1 MNTAVDMAQFIA
13 PKSDQLN
20 ADDLIAGPRTIRI
33 TGVSANEGSPEQPI
47 SVSFEGDDRK
57 PYKPCKSRRRV
68 MVHIWG
74 PDASKYVGRAM
85 TLYRD
90 PKVQFGGMQVG
101 GIRISHM
108 SDIPADKLGDGKVQM
123 ALTATRAKRAPY
135 TVLPLKDEPA
145 ASSNGKDD
153 ARAWADTF
161 IRNVGRA
168 PDAGKLDAYVASK
181 ADTLANLAND
191 RPELHGECQAALTKR
206 RAEFAPPT
214 DDDPFGE
221 PDTNVNDGGDND
233 WRAKADEFL
242 ASIKAARKAN
252 YLDAITDDY
261 REVAAEMP
269 KPLAD
274 EVEGA
279 LAAKRRE
286 LAAPQGGEGK

>member
-20 ADDLIAGPRTIRI
+20 ADDLIAGPMTIRI

-57 PYKPCKSRRRV
+57 PYKPCKSMRRV

-108 SDIPADKLGDGKVQM
+108 SDIPGDKLGDGKVQM
-123 ALTATRAKRAPY
+123 ALTATRAKRAPF
-135 TVLPLKDEPA
+135 TVLPLKDAVP
-145 ASSNGKDD
+145 SNGGPNNDLG
-153 ARAWADTF
+153 AWAHKF
-161 IRNVGRA
+161 IAAVGRA
-168 PDAGKLDAYVASK
+168 PSLEKLDAYAENMK
-181 ADTLANLAND
+181 DKLHDLRGAI
-191 RPELHGECQAALTKR
+191 PEAHEACMKALTDKR
-206 RAEFAPPT
+206 ASFCTTAD
-214 DDDPFGE
+214 DDDPFG
-221 PDTNVNDGGDND
+221 DTTADQPTDD

-242 ASIKAARKAN
+242 ASIKAARKAS

-286 LAAPQGGEGK
+286 LGGEGK

>member
-20 ADDLIAGPRTIRI
+20 ADDLIAGPMTIRI

-57 PYKPCKSRRRV
+57 PYKPCKSMRRV

-123 ALTATRAKRAPY
+123 ALTATRAKRAPF
-135 TVLPLKDEPA
+135 TVLPLKDAPPTNDGA
-145 ASSNGKDD
+145 NNDLG
-153 ARAWADTF
+153 AWAHKF
-161 IRNVGRA
+161 IAAVGRA
-168 PDAGKLDAYVASK
+168 PSLEKLDAYAENMKDKLHDLSGAIPEAHEACMKALADKRASFGTAA
-181 ADTLANLAND
+181 AD
-191 RPELHGECQAALTKR
+191 
-206 RAEFAPPT
+206 
-214 DDDPFGE
+214 DDDPFAD
-221 PDTNVNDGGDND
+221 PDPNVNDSAPDD

-242 ASIKAARKAN
+242 ASIKAARKAS

-269 KPLAD
+269 KALAD

-279 LAAKRRE
+279 LAAKRAE
-286 LAAPQGGEGK
+286 LGEGGR